1 MNLYVTKTQI
11 IMKKTILNSW
21 VAIVLGSVALF
32 TTYSCTDDDLANNT
46 TIIPTNVVVDPNV
59 DKLQT
64 RVTANVPTAVLSTF
78 DDKSMGAALVR
89 RLPNTT
95 NSIQSDT
102 KMVLIKGEDIK
113 GRPLTEWIEAA
124 RMYLKGGYIAV
135 EKPHNAH
142 LVEVAKQLSEKLE
155 QASHDVL
162 KESGHITITPPE
174 QVSSN
179 SINIDAER
187 MGARIVN
194 IATMAG
200 SRANASSEAVA
211 EMVVF
216 SPMGFYQCNPYQ
228 GAVVHSSHSDK
239 DGEEVEEDK
248 ISNPDYT
255 KLNSGLLADGV
266 AEWLNYQGNRT
277 AVSKSRLLSKADG
290 QGSINELMSASEE
303 HYYKN
308 HLCAQD
314 WNGTCREKPNAF
326 TEVIRVWGSHNMT
339 TNKDYYFVEQ
349 SALSAIGGEQ
359 EGDDRFDVNKTLY
372 AGPYKEK
379 EWIKADYDYN
389 GKHYKAYYGAW
400 WERGT
405 YTLNLVGSG
414 TIRLEDALP
423 TTDNNNTSTS
433 IAVGETHTQT
443 NTIGCSL
450 GFSGWNLTGSA
461 NYSHGWT
468 DGTTY
473 TMTSTTNAKE
483 ITVEKNTDNNK
494 VKWFYENSQ
503 KIYSSYDY
511 DDKHM
516 MASAAATTDVNVDN
530 QACWSVE
537 NPEGAYTLEVTS
549 DSWTR
554 CLYSDKDGHKYKCRQ
569 DWSPDSENSKYE
581 LIIPNRAEQ
590 TWHMDITFPEIG
602 QEGYNRIKG
611 ELTQYMKEQF
621 PSLYQTEVKIADR
634 TEESEN
640 TIKILVNQADNV
652 LHNTDGGQ
660 TMREYALDLGISQYT
675 IKWYTIDGKHSK
687 YEVTVKAKEE

>member
-1 MNLYVTKTQI
+1 
-11 IMKKTILNSW
+11 
-21 VAIVLGSVALF
+21 
-32 TTYSCTDDDLANNT
+32 
-46 TIIPTNVVVDPNV
+46 
-59 DKLQT
+59 
-64 RVTANVPTAVLSTF
+64 
-78 DDKSMGAALVR
+78 
-89 RLPNTT
+89 
-95 NSIQSDT
+95 
-102 KMVLIKGEDIK
+102 
-113 GRPLTEWIEAA
+113 
-124 RMYLKGGYIAV
+124 
-135 EKPHNAH
+135 
-142 LVEVAKQLSEKLE
+142 
-155 QASHDVL
+155 
-162 KESGHITITPPE
+162 
-174 QVSSN
+174 
-179 SINIDAER
+179 
-187 MGARIVN
+187 
-194 IATMAG
+194 
-200 SRANASSEAVA
+200 
-211 EMVVF
+211 
-216 SPMGFYQCNPYQ
+216 
-228 GAVVHSSHSDK
+228 
-239 DGEEVEEDK
+239 
-248 ISNPDYT
+248 
-255 KLNSGLLADGV
+255 
-266 AEWLNYQGNRT
+266 
-277 AVSKSRLLSKADG
+277 
-290 QGSINELMSASEE
+290 
-303 HYYKN
+303 
-308 HLCAQD
+308 
-314 WNGTCREKPNAF
+314 
-326 TEVIRVWGSHNMT
+326 
-339 TNKDYYFVEQ
+339 
-349 SALSAIGGEQ
+349 
-359 EGDDRFDVNKTLY
+359 
-372 AGPYKEK
+372 
-379 EWIKADYDYN
+379 
-389 GKHYKAYYGAW
+389 HYKAYYGAW

-443 NTIGCSL
+443 NTIGFSL
-450 GFSGWNLTGSA
+450 GFSGWNLTGSG

-554 CLYSDKDGHKYKCRQ
+554 CLYSDKDDHKYKCRQ

-590 TWHMDITFPEIG
+590 TWHMNITFPELG
-602 QEGYNRIKG
+602 QDDHEGHKG
-611 ELTQYMKEQF
+611 LLTQYMKEQF

>member
-1 MNLYVTKTQI
+1 MNLYVTKTQS

-21 VAIVLGSVALF
+21 VAIAIGIASMVTISG
-32 TTYSCTDDDLANNT
+32 CCDDDLANDT
-46 TIIPTNVVVDPNV
+46 TIIPTNVIVDPNV
-59 DKLQT
+59 DQLQT
-64 RVTANVPTAVLSTF
+64 KVTANVPTAVLSSF

-95 NSIQSDT
+95 NSIQGDT
-102 KMVLIKGEDIK
+102 KMVLIKGEDILS
-113 GRPLTEWIEAA
+113 RPLTEWIEAA
-124 RMYLKGGYIAV
+124 RIYLKGGYIAV

-142 LVEVAKQLSEKLE
+142 LVEVAEQLSNKLE
-155 QASHDVL
+155 QATHDVL

-194 IATMAG
+194 IATIAG

-216 SPMGFYQCNPYQ
+216 SPMGFYQCDPYQ
-228 GAVVHSSHSDK
+228 DEVVHSSHSDN
-239 DGEEVEEDK
+239 DGEEVEEDE
-248 ISNPDYT
+248 IFNSDYT

-290 QGSINELMSASEE
+290 QGSINEMMSASEE
-303 HYYKN
+303 HYYN
-308 HLCAQD
+308 RSLFDYD
-314 WNGTCREKPNAF
+314 WNKNTRKKPYGF
-326 TEVIRVWGSHNMT
+326 SEVIRVWGSHNMK
-339 TNKDYYFVEQ
+339 TNKDYYFVQQ
-349 SALSAIGGEQ
+349 SALSAVGGEQ
-359 EGDDRFDVNKTLY
+359 EGDARFDPNKTLY

-379 EWIKADYDYN
+379 EWIKTDYSRN
-389 GKHYKAYYGAW
+389 GKHYKAYYGSW
-400 WERGT
+400 WQYGE
-405 YTLNLVGSG
+405 YSLNLVGSG

-433 IAVGETHTQT
+433 IAVGETHSET
-443 NTIGCSL
+443 NTIGGSL

-468 DGTTY
+468 DGTSY

-483 ITVEKNTDNNK
+483 ITVEKNTDKNK
-494 VKWFYENSQ
+494 VKWNYENSQ
-503 KIYSSYDY
+503 NIYGSYDY
-511 DDKHM
+511 DDKHKL
-516 MASAAATTDVNVDN
+516 ASASVTTDVNVDN

-549 DSWTR
+549 SSYMKCMWT
-554 CLYSDKDGHKYKCRQ
+554 DKDDHKC
-569 DWSPDSENSKYE
+569 SSTNGPSSENNKYE

-590 TWHMDITFPEIG
+590 TWYMDITFPEIG
-602 QEGYNRIKG
+602 QPGHEGHKG
-611 ELTQYMKEQF
+611 LLTQRMGEQF
-621 PSLYQTEVKIADR
+621 PSIYQTEVKIADR

-675 IKWYTIDGKHSK
+675 ITWYTIDGKHSK
-687 YEVTVKAKEE
+687 YGVTVKAREE

>member
-1 MNLYVTKTQI
+1 
-11 IMKKTILNSW
+11 MKKTILNSW
-21 VAIVLGSVALF
+21 VAIAIGIASMVTISG
-32 TTYSCTDDDLANNT
+32 CCDDDLANDT
-46 TIIPTNVVVDPNV
+46 TIIPTNVIVDPNV
-59 DKLQT
+59 DQLQT
-64 RVTANVPTAVLSTF
+64 KVTANVPTAVLSSF

-95 NSIQSDT
+95 NSIQGDT
-102 KMVLIKGEDIK
+102 KMVLIKGEDILS
-113 GRPLTEWIEAA
+113 RPLTEWIEAA
-124 RMYLKGGYIAV
+124 RIYLKGGYIAV

-142 LVEVAKQLSEKLE
+142 LVEVAEQLSNKLE
-155 QASHDVL
+155 QATHDVL

-194 IATMAG
+194 IATIAG

-216 SPMGFYQCNPYQ
+216 SPMGFYQCDPYQ
-228 GAVVHSSHSDK
+228 DEVVHSSHSDN
-239 DGEEVEEDK
+239 DGEEVEEDE
-248 ISNPDYT
+248 IFNSDYT

-290 QGSINELMSASEE
+290 QGSINEMMSASEE
-303 HYYKN
+303 HYYN
-308 HLCAQD
+308 RSLFDYD
-314 WNGTCREKPNAF
+314 WNKNTRKKPYGF
-326 TEVIRVWGSHNMT
+326 SEVIRVWGSHNMK
-339 TNKDYYFVEQ
+339 TNKDYYFVQQ
-349 SALSAIGGEQ
+349 SALSAVGGEQ
-359 EGDDRFDVNKTLY
+359 EGDARFDPNKTLY

-379 EWIKADYDYN
+379 EWIKTDYSRN
-389 GKHYKAYYGAW
+389 GKHYKAYYGSW
-400 WERGT
+400 WQYGE
-405 YTLNLVGSG
+405 YSLNLVGSG

-433 IAVGETHTQT
+433 IAVGETHSET
-443 NTIGCSL
+443 NTIGGSL

-468 DGTTY
+468 DGTSY

-483 ITVEKNTDNNK
+483 ITVEKNTDKNK
-494 VKWFYENSQ
+494 VKWNYENSQ
-503 KIYSSYDY
+503 NIYGSYDY
-511 DDKHM
+511 DDKHKL
-516 MASAAATTDVNVDN
+516 ASASVTTDVNVDN

-549 DSWTR
+549 SSYMKCMWT
-554 CLYSDKDGHKYKCRQ
+554 DKDDHKC
-569 DWSPDSENSKYE
+569 SSTNGPSSENNKYE

-590 TWHMDITFPEIG
+590 TWYMDITFPEIG
-602 QEGYNRIKG
+602 QPGHEGHKG
-611 ELTQYMKEQF
+611 LLTQRMGEQF
-621 PSLYQTEVKIADR
+621 PSIYQTEVKIADR

-675 IKWYTIDGKHSK
+675 ITWYTIDGKHSK
-687 YEVTVKAKEE
+687 YGVTVKAREE

>member
-1 MNLYVTKTQI
+1 
-11 IMKKTILNSW
+11 MKKTILNSW
-21 VAIVLGSVALF
+21 VSIAIGIASMVTISG
-32 TTYSCTDDDLANNT
+32 CCDEDLANDT
-46 TIIPTNVVVDPNV
+46 TVIPTNVIVDPNV
-59 DKLQT
+59 DQLQT
-64 RVTANVPTAVLSTF
+64 KVTVDVPTAVLSQF
-78 DDKSMGAALVR
+78 DDESMGAALVR

-95 NSIQSDT
+95 NSIQGDT
-102 KMVLIKGEDIK
+102 KMVLIKGEDILS
-113 GRPLTEWIEAA
+113 RPLTEWIEAA
-124 RMYLKGGYIAV
+124 RIYLKGGYIAV

-142 LVEVAKQLSEKLE
+142 LVEVAKQLSNRLE
-155 QASHDVL
+155 QATHDVL
-162 KESGHITITPPE
+162 TESGHVTITPPE
-174 QVSSN
+174 QVSGN

-194 IATMAG
+194 IATIAG
-200 SRANASSEAVA
+200 SRANANSEAVA

-216 SPMGFYQCNPYQ
+216 SPMGFYQCDPYQ
-228 GAVVHSSHSDK
+228 DEVVHSSYAEN
-239 DGEEVEEDK
+239 DGEEVEEDE
-248 ISNPDYT
+248 IVNSDYT

-290 QGSINELMSASEE
+290 QGSINEMMSASEE
-303 HYYKN
+303 HYYN
-308 HLCAQD
+308 RSLFDYD
-314 WNGTCREKPNAF
+314 WNKNTRKKPYGF
-326 TEVIRVWGSHNMT
+326 SEIIRVWGSHNMK
-339 TNKDYYFVEQ
+339 TNKDYYFVQQ
-349 SALSAIGGEQ
+349 SALSAVGGEQ
-359 EGDDRFDVNKTLY
+359 EGDARFDPNKTLY

-379 EWIKADYDYN
+379 EWIKTDYSRN
-389 GKHYKAYYGAW
+389 GKHYKAYYGSW
-400 WERGT
+400 WQYGE
-405 YTLNLVGSG
+405 YSLNLVGSG

-433 IAVGETHTQT
+433 IAVGETHSET
-443 NTIGCSL
+443 NTIGGSL

-468 DGTTY
+468 DGTSY

-483 ITVEKNTDNNK
+483 IKVEKNTDKNK
-494 VKWFYENSQ
+494 VKWKYENSQ
-503 KIYSSYDY
+503 NIYGSYDY
-511 DDKHM
+511 DDKHKL
-516 MASAAATTDVNVDN
+516 ASAAVTTDVNVDN

-549 DSWTR
+549 ESNMKCMWT
-554 CLYSDKDGHKYKCRQ
+554 DKDDHKC
-569 DWSPDSENSKYE
+569 SSTNGPSTENSKYE

-602 QEGYNRIKG
+602 QPGHEGHKG
-611 ELTQYMKEQF
+611 LLTQRMGEQF
-621 PSLYQTEVKIADR
+621 PSIYQTEVKIADR

-675 IKWYTIDGKHSK
+675 ITWYTIDGKHSK
-687 YEVTVKAKEE
+687 YGVTVKAREE

>member
-1 MNLYVTKTQI
+1 
-11 IMKKTILNSW
+11 MKKTNLNSW
-21 VAIVLGSVALF
+21 VSIAIGIASMVTISG
-32 TTYSCTDDDLANNT
+32 CCDDDLANDT
-46 TIIPTNVVVDPNV
+46 TIIPTNVIVDPNV
-59 DKLQT
+59 DQLQT

-78 DDKSMGAALVR
+78 DDNSMGAALVR

-95 NSIQSDT
+95 NSIQGDT

-142 LVEVAKQLSEKLE
+142 LVEVAKQLSNKLE
-155 QASHDVL
+155 QATHDVL
-162 KESGHITITPPE
+162 KESGHVTITPPE

-194 IATMAG
+194 IATIAG

-216 SPMGFYQCNPYQ
+216 SPMGFYQCDPYQ
-228 GAVVHSSHSDK
+228 NEVVHSSYAEN

-248 ISNPDYT
+248 IVNSDYT
-255 KLNSGLLADGV
+255 KLSSGLLADGV

-290 QGSINELMSASEE
+290 QGSINEMMSASEE
-303 HYYKN
+303 HYYN
-308 HLCAQD
+308 RSQFAHD
-314 WNGTCREKPNAF
+314 WNGNPRKKPNGF
-326 TEVIRVWGSHNMT
+326 SEVIRVWGSHNMK
-339 TNKDYYFVEQ
+339 TNKDYYFVQQ

-379 EWIKADYDYN
+379 EWIKADYSRN
-389 GKHYKAYYGAW
+389 GKHYKAYYGSW
-400 WERGT
+400 WQDGE
-405 YTLNLVGSG
+405 YSLNLVGSG

-433 IAVGETHTQT
+433 IAVGETHSET
-443 NTIGCSL
+443 NTIGGSL

-483 ITVEKNTDNNK
+483 ITVEKNTDKNK
-494 VKWFYENSQ
+494 VKWNYECSQ
-503 KIYSSYDY
+503 KIYDSYDY
-511 DDKHM
+511 DDKHKL
-516 MASAAATTDVNVDN
+516 ASASVTTDVNIDN

-549 DSWTR
+549 TSHTR
-554 CLYSDKDGHKYKCRQ
+554 CMWTDKDDYKYCK
-569 DWSPDSENSKYE
+569 DNGPSPEDNKYE

-590 TWHMDITFPEIG
+590 TWYMDITFPEIG
-602 QEGYNRIKG
+602 QPGHEGHKG
-611 ELTQYMKEQF
+611 LLTQRMGEQF

-675 IKWYTIDGKHSK
+675 ITWYTIDGKHSK
-687 YEVTVKAKEE
+687 YGVTVKAREE

>member
-1 MNLYVTKTQI
+1 MKT
-11 IMKKTILNSW
+11 KTILHSW
-21 VAIVLGSVALF
+21 VAIAIGIASMVTISG
-32 TTYSCTDDDLANNT
+32 CCDDDLASDSNLT
-46 TIIPTNVVVDPNV
+46 PPTNPVVDPNV
-59 DKLQT
+59 DQMLT
-64 RVTANVPTAVLSTF
+64 RVTADVPTAVMSQF
-78 DDKSMGAALVR
+78 DENSMGAALVR

-95 NSIQSDT
+95 NSIQGDT
-102 KMVLIKGEDIK
+102 KMVLIKGEDILS
-113 GRPLTEWIEAA
+113 RPLTEWIEAA
-124 RMYLKGGYIAV
+124 RIYLKGGYIAV

-142 LVEVAKQLSEKLE
+142 LVEVAKQLSNKLE
-155 QASHDVL
+155 QATHDVL
-162 KESGHITITPPE
+162 TESGHITITPPE

-194 IATMAG
+194 IATIAG

-216 SPMGFYQCNPYQ
+216 SPMGFYQCDPYQ
-228 GAVVHSSHSDK
+228 DEVVHSSYTVN

-248 ISNPDYT
+248 IVNSDYT

-290 QGSINELMSASEE
+290 QGSINEMMSASEE
-303 HYYKN
+303 HYYKRSQFA
-308 HLCAQD
+308 HD
-314 WNGTCREKPNAF
+314 WNGNSRKKPNGF
-326 TEVIRVWGSHNMT
+326 SEVIRVWGSHNMK
-339 TNKDYYFVEQ
+339 TNKDYYFVQQ
-349 SALSAIGGEQ
+349 SSLSAIGGEQ
-359 EGDDRFDVNKTLY
+359 EGDDRFDPNKTLY

-379 EWIKADYDYN
+379 EWIKTDYSRN
-389 GKHYKAYYGAW
+389 GKHYKAYYGSW
-400 WERGT
+400 WQYGE
-405 YTLNLVGSG
+405 YSLNLVGSG

-433 IAVGETHTQT
+433 IAVGETHSET
-443 NTIGCSL
+443 NTVGFSL

-468 DGTTY
+468 DGTSY

-483 ITVEKNTDNNK
+483 ITVEKNTDKNK
-494 VKWFYENSQ
+494 VKWNYECSQ
-503 KIYSSYDY
+503 KIYESHDF
-511 DDKHM
+511 DDKHKL
-516 MASAAATTDVNVDN
+516 ASASVTTDVNIDN

-549 DSWTR
+549 ESNTKCMWT
-554 CLYSDKDGHKYKCRQ
+554 DKDKHKTC
-569 DWSPDSENSKYE
+569 WENGPSPEDNKYE
-581 LIIPNRAEQ
+581 LIVPNRAEQ
-590 TWHMDITFPEIG
+590 TWYMDITFPEIG
-602 QEGYNRIKG
+602 QPGHEGHKG
-611 ELTQYMKEQF
+611 LLTQRMGEQF
-621 PSLYQTEVKIADR
+621 PSIYQTEVKIADR

-675 IKWYTIDGKHSK
+675 ITWYTIDGKHSK
-687 YEVTVKAKEE
+687 YGVTVKAREE

>member
-1 MNLYVTKTQI
+1 MKTI
-11 IMKKTILNSW
+11 ILNSW
-21 VAIVLGSVALF
+21 VAIVLGSIALF
-32 TTYSCTDDDLANNT
+32 TTYSCTDDDLANDT
-46 TIIPTNVVVDPNV
+46 TIIPTNPTVDPNV
-59 DKLQT
+59 DQLQT
-64 RVTANVPTAVLSTF
+64 KVTANVPTAVLSSF

-95 NSIQSDT
+95 NSIQADT

-113 GRPLTEWIEAA
+113 GRPLTEWIETAKI
-124 RMYLKGGYIAV
+124 YLRGGYVAV

-142 LVEVAKQLSEKLE
+142 LVEVAEQLSNKLE

-194 IATMAG
+194 IATIAG

-216 SPMGFYQCNPYQ
+216 SPMGFYQCDPYQ
-228 GAVVHSSHSDK
+228 DEVVQSSHSEN
-239 DGEEVEEDK
+239 DGEEVEEDE
-248 ISNPDYT
+248 IFNSDYT
-255 KLNSGLLADGV
+255 KLSSGLLADGV

-290 QGSINELMSASEE
+290 QGSINEMMSASEE
-303 HYYKN
+303 HYYKRS
-308 HLCAQD
+308 LFGLD
-314 WNGTCREKPNAF
+314 WNGNSRKKPNGF
-326 TEVIRVWGSHNMT
+326 SEVIRVWGSHNMK
-339 TNKDYYFVEQ
+339 TNKDYYFVQQ

-359 EGDDRFDVNKTLY
+359 EGDDRFDANKTLY
-372 AGPYKEK
+372 SGPYKEK
-379 EWIKADYDYN
+379 EWIKTDYTRH
-389 GKHYKAYYGAW
+389 GKHYNAYYGSW
-400 WERGT
+400 WQHGE
-405 YTLNLVGSG
+405 YSLNLVGSG

-433 IAVGETHTQT
+433 IAVGETHSET
-443 NTIGCSL
+443 NTIGGSL

-468 DGTTY
+468 DGTSY

-494 VKWFYENSQ
+494 VKWNYECSQ
-503 KIYSSYDY
+503 KIYDSYDY
-511 DDKHM
+511 DDKHKL
-516 MASAAATTDVNVDN
+516 ASASVTTDVNMDN

-549 DSWTR
+549 TSYTQCMWT
-554 CLYSDKDGHKYKCRQ
+554 DKDEYKYN
-569 DWSPDSENSKYE
+569 WGYGPSPEDNKYE

-602 QEGYNRIKG
+602 QPGHEGHKG
-611 ELTQYMKEQF
+611 LLTQRMGEQF
-621 PSLYQTEVKIADR
+621 PSIYQTEVKIADR

-640 TIKILVNQADNV
+640 TIKLLVNQADDV

-675 IKWYTIDGKHSK
+675 ITWYTIDGKHSK
-687 YEVTVKAKEE
+687 YGVTVKAREE